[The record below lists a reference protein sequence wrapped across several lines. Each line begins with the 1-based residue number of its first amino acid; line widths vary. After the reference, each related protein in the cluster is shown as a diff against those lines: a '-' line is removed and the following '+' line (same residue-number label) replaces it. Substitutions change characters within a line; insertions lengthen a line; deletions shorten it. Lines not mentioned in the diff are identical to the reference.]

1 MFTSPGSRAT
11 PKVVV
16 ENLPSAIGE
25 LQSRQEVTGGSDE
38 QDHEK
43 EPRSEGLE
51 GRGRAGILGLTEA
64 EAAFIEPKLA
74 LAADLR
80 ARRLKRNL
88 NQTQVARLIG
98 SSQSRVA
105 KMEAA
110 DPSVSV
116 DLLMRS
122 PLKLGVD
129 RKDLAKAVAAS
140 V

>member
-1 MFTSPGSRAT
+1 MNTKTKKKLEAAGW
-11 PKVVV
+11 
-16 ENLPSAIGE
+16 
-25 LQSRQEVTGGSDE
+25 VTGDAK
-38 QDHEK
+38 DF
-43 EPRSEGLE
+43 LE
-51 GRGRAGILGLTEA
+51 LTDA
-64 EAAFIEPKLA
+64 EAAFIETKLA

-80 ARRLKRNL
+80 ARRLKKHL

-116 DLLMRS
+116 DLLIRS
-122 PLKLGVD
+122 ILKLGAK
-129 RKDLAKAVAAS
+129 RRDLAKVVAAP